1 MGNIIPFFDFE
12 ILRFGDLGIF
22 RPIRHVNSFTDQWAI
37 CHADIP
43 ISAYDQ
49 PPQR

>member
-1 MGNIIPFFDFE
+1 MMSIIPFFDFE
-12 ILRFGDLGIF
+12 ILRFGDLGI
-22 RPIRHVNSFTDQWAI
+22 RHVNSFTDQGAI